1 MSEKGME
8 NLKAQNLK
16 ERCPSGLRC
25 NLGKVVWGQLHRG
38 FESLPLWFIFC
49 PLMSLVLFT
58 LLYYNSVK
66 KQDNTEKG
74 NLPQSPSE

>member
-38 FESLPLWFIFC
+38 FESLPLWFVFC

-58 LLYYNSVK
+58 LLYYNSYTLKSGLHLNIV
-66 KQDNTEKG
+66 
-74 NLPQSPSE
+74 